1 MKDTRPET
9 RGDERGYASGMIPD
23 EFDIIVCG
31 GGSTGCVVAGRL
43 ANLDHNLKVLL
54 IEGGENNLN
63 NPWVYRPGIYPR
75 NMKLDSKTA
84 SFYES
89 RASDALAGRKAVV
102 PCAHVLGGGSSIN
115 FMMYT
120 RASASDYDD
129 FQAKGWTTKELL
141 PLMKKHETYQRASHN
156 RETHGFEGPIKVS
169 FGNYTYPIAWD
180 FLRATESQGI
190 PTVDDLQD
198 LSCGHGAEHWLKWIN
213 RDTGR
218 RSDSAHA
225 YIHSTRAK
233 HSNLYLV
240 CNTKVDKVIIE
251 NGKAVAVQTVA
262 TKPLSRDQL
271 KPRIFRARKQIVV
284 SCGTLSSPLVLQ
296 RSGVGDP
303 KKLKAAG
310 VEPIVDLPGVGL
322 NFQDHYLHFSVYR
335 AKPGTESFD
344 EFARGNP
351 KVQKAVFDQWEI
363 KGTGPLAT
371 NGIGKLNAGV
381 KIRPTQKELDEFKT
395 WPCNSFQKGWD
406 SYFKNKPDKPV
417 MHYSVI
423 AGWFG
428 DHMLMPPGNFF
439 TMFNFLE
446 YPFSR
451 GYTHIKSAD
460 PYAAPDFDT
469 GFMSDERDMAPMVWG
484 YIKSRETARRMDA
497 YAGEVQNMHP
507 FFKYDSPARAHD
519 MDLETTKAYALPGNI
534 TAGLQ
539 HGSWSKLLPPPD
551 KQPEIEVLN
560 SHKKAVYDDLKYSTD
575 DIKAIE
581 EWVKRHVESTWHC
594 LGTCS
599 MAPKEGNS
607 IVKHG
612 VLDERLNVHGVSN
625 LKVADLSICPDNVG
639 CNTYST
645 ALLIG
650 EKAAILVAEDLGY
663 SGEALEMKVPEYNAP
678 GEMKLL
684 SRL

>member
-1 MKDTRPET
+1 MSPLPE
-9 RGDERGYASGMIPD
+9 

-31 GGSTGCVVAGRL
+31 GGSCGCVVAGRL

-54 IEGGENNLN
+54 IEAGENNLN
-63 NPWVYRPGIYPR
+63 NPWVFRPAIFPR

-84 SFYES
+84 TFYES
-89 RASDALAGRKAVV
+89 RPSKWLSGRSAIV
-102 PCAHVLGGGSSIN
+102 PAAHVLGGGSSIN

-129 FQAKGWTTKELL
+129 FQAKGWKTEELL

-156 RETHGFEGPIKVS
+156 RDTHGFEGPIKVS
-169 FGNYTYPIAWD
+169 FGNYVYPIKDD
-180 FLRATESQGI
+180 FLRAAESQGI
-190 PTVDDLQD
+190 PIVDDLQD
-198 LSCGHGAEHWLKWIN
+198 LRTGHGAEQWLKWIN

-225 YIHSTRAK
+225 YIHATRAV
-233 HSNLYLV
+233 HSNLYIA

-251 NGKAVAVQTVA
+251 NGRAVAVQTVP
-262 TKPLSRDQL
+262 TKPSGDDPGVRV
-271 KPRIFRARKQIVV
+271 FRARKQIVV
-284 SCGTLSSPLVLQ
+284 SGGTMSSPLILQ
-296 RSGVGDP
+296 RSGIGDANKLRRVGV
-303 KKLKAAG
+303 K
-310 VEPIVDLPGVGL
+310 PIVDLPGVGL
-322 NFQDHYLHFSVYR
+322 NFQDHYLTFSVYR
-335 AKPGTESFD
+335 AKPGTETFD
-344 EFARGNP
+344 DFARGDP
-351 KVQKAVFDQWEI
+351 EVQKRVFEEWNL

-371 NGIGKLNAGV
+371 NGIEAGV
-381 KIRPTQKELDEFKT
+381 KIRPTAAELKEFESWPTPDFKD
-395 WPCNSFQKGWD
+395 GWE

-423 AGWFG
+423 SGWFG

-439 TMFNFLE
+439 TMFHFLE

-451 GYTHIKSAD
+451 GHTHITSAD
-460 PYAAPDFDT
+460 PYAAPDFDA
-469 GFMSDERDMAPMVWG
+469 GFMSDERDMVPMVWG

-507 FFKYDSPARAHD
+507 FFAFDSDARAHD
-519 MDLETTKAYALPGNI
+519 LNLDDTNRYALPGNI
-534 TAGLQ
+534 TAGIQ
-539 HGSWSKLLPPPD
+539 HGSWSVPVPEPD
-551 KQPEIEVLN
+551 EKPAKGIVTSN
-560 SHKKAVYDDLKYSTD
+560 RKAKRKELKYSKK
-575 DIKAIE
+575 DIEAVE
-581 EWVKRHVESTWHC
+581 EWVKRHVETTWHC

-612 VLDERLNVHGVSN
+612 VLDERLNVHGVKG

-650 EKAAILVAEDLGY
+650 EKAAVLIAEDLGY
-663 SGEALEMKVPEYNAP
+663 SGEALDMKVPDYHAP
-678 GEMKLL
+678 GENRLA